1 MWLYYKCVLIQLIQ
15 DTNKIRNVHRYKYRI
30 KTRFSNYKQLKFA
43 LGIPKFVHL
52 PMEES
57 I

>member
-15 DTNKIRNVHRYKYRI
+15 DTNKIRNVHRI